1 MVKISA
7 IIYIVQTRAERG
19 ERWFAP
25 LFQMVYFLSNPAAQA
40 VKGVLGLENA
50 QAKKQGLVDCPVI
63 AAVKD
68 EAGLAAALKSE
79 CEVVFLL
86 FGTVVNIPDLV
97 ERVRAAGKLA
107 IVHIDLLDGLSQRE
121 VAVDGLARMCA
132 PDGIISTRPALV
144 RRARHLGLLTVQR
157 AFILDSLAL
166 SNLPAQLAVGKPDFI
181 EILPGIMPRVITEIT
196 QATATPVIAGGLNKY
211 KDEVMAAMR
220 AGAAAVSTT
229 CPAVWEM

>member
-1 MVKISA
+1 M
-7 IIYIVQTRAERG
+7 
-19 ERWFAP
+19 
-25 LFQMVYFLSNPAAQA
+25 
-40 VKGVLGLENA
+40 ENDST
-50 QAKKQGLVDCPVI
+50 QSKKHRMLDCPVI

-68 EAGLAAALKSE
+68 ETGLAAALKSE
-79 CEVVFLL
+79 CEVIFLL
-86 FGTVVNIPDLV
+86 FGSVVNIPDLV
-97 ERVRAAGKLA
+97 ERVRGAGKLA

-121 VAVDGLARMCA
+121 VAVDGLVRMCA

-144 RRARHLGLLTVQR
+144 RRARHLGLVTVQR

-166 SNLPAQLAVGKPDFI
+166 SNLPDQLSVGKPDFI
-181 EILPGIMPRVITEIT
+181 EILPGIMPRVIAEIT
-196 QATATPVIAGGLNKY
+196 QTTATPVIAGGLIKY